1 MSIDKDDILAFVN
14 KRLKENF
21 TEVDDEIKAT
31 LADLSKFNLLTAEAV
46 DDPKVSGDFTIDYP
60 ELFKKLVSI
69 TPNDGSVNRRPM
81 LPIPGGYKEYKNIK
95 AWEQSNSTAGQFYFA
110 EYNKKFYFYP
120 TLTQSFT
127 FTIEFY
133 KHSAGDVGSIEF
145 GDEFANAINYGTCYH
160 AALFR
165 KKTSYI
171 DIWLPIY
178 VAERQ
183 SMISLNPPQP
193 SIVGR

>member
-1 MSIDKDDILAFVN
+1 MAIVKADILSFVN
-14 KRLKENF
+14 NRLKENF
-21 TEVDDEIKAT
+21 TDVDDEIKAT
-31 LADLSKFNLLTAEAV
+31 LADLSKFNLLTADAV
-46 DDPKVSGDFTIDYP
+46 EDAKVSGDFTIDYP
-60 ELFKKLVSI
+60 TLFKKLVSI

-81 LPIPGGYKEYKNIK
+81 LPIPGGYKEFRSIK
-95 AWEQSNSTAGQFYFA
+95 SWEQSNSTAGQFYYA

-120 TLTQSFT
+120 TLTDSFT
-127 FTIEFY
+127 FTIEY
-133 KHSAGDVGSIEF
+133 YQHSAGDVDNIDF
-145 GDEFANAINYGTCYH
+145 GDEFRNAINYGACYH

-171 DIWLPIY
+171 EIWLPVY
-178 VAERQ
+178 LAERQ